1 MACFTVPV
9 AEAIVTTVITKVVKN
24 KEKKAE
30 QERISLGEMTDV
42 TTAKI
47 PFSRKMKWLNNLL
60 WGGSALLAFEHVWHG
75 EIVPWF
81 PFLTSAST
89 PSGTSEMLHEIA
101 TNGVCMAVLIT
112 AIWAGMLG
120 VSHILEKRAGRISVP
135 TDK

>member
-42 TTAKI
+42 TTTKI

-60 WGGSALLAFEHVWHG
+60 WG
-75 EIVPWF
+75 
-81 PFLTSAST
+81 
-89 PSGTSEMLHEIA
+89 
-101 TNGVCMAVLIT
+101 
-112 AIWAGMLG
+112 
-120 VSHILEKRAGRISVP
+120 
-135 TDK
+135 